1 MNLPGEYLQDLS
13 TKQPAACTA
22 IWPNYSGYLP
32 KQNHDRSSL
41 FCVYTVCRVSDVSAQ
56 CIHTA
61 HGDIWYTEYT
71 IPAVVWLLCNQSKWQ
86 WKRLAFHFQSF
97 IVLKKTLINNI
108 NDFMQITF
116 ILQLHYFLMN
126 EFTFS
131 YKSFDNR
138 KNLF

>member
-13 TKQPAACTA
+13 TKQPAACTV

-97 IVLKKTLINNI
+97 IVLKKTN
-108 NDFMQITF
+108 MQALWAWCVKNTA
-116 ILQLHYFLMN
+116 QLVLLACFFPDCYRPIVWQVEHM
-126 EFTFS
+126 
-131 YKSFDNR
+131 K
-138 KNLF
+138 